1 MRVKRAVCHNRV
13 RHRVKLWCFP
23 DFFCTQTNSSLPISV
38 SGRCMFCGTR
48 AQDLPAARKPG
59 SKKNNIWTACKPNS
73 KHVLNNLFSST
84 RARGGG
90 CWLFSGIGLTLDLA
104 HPWRT
109 RESIL
114 KRNKSYRHQEKYK
127 HHYRKCLI
135 PFRIEIA
142 GLVCIFWVPPAR
154 TTDDESWYL
163 QNTTGNIQKHLRKYC
178 YHSQRQCRSNQVL
191 HLAKFALL
199 SIVE

>member
-1 MRVKRAVCHNRV
+1 MYVL
-13 RHRVKLWCFP
+13 RHE
-23 DFFCTQTNSSLPISV
+23 S
-38 SGRCMFCGTR
+38 TR
-48 AQDLPAARKPG
+48 SACPLLASQEAKQ
-59 SKKNNIWTACKPNS
+59 KNNIWTACKPNS

-90 CWLFSGIGLTLDLA
+90 CWLFSGIGLTLDVA
-104 HPWRT
+104 HLWRT

-154 TTDDESWYL
+154 TDDEDDGSWYKT
-163 QNTTGNIQKHLRKYC
+163 QQETFKSTSENTATICR
-178 YHSQRQCRSNQVL
+178 RQCRSNQVL